1 MQLVVAVVQEKDSGK
16 ALDALVKR
24 GYRATKV
31 STSGGFMGWGNTTI
45 LSGVEDEAVPEVL
58 RLFEESC
65 HPRTQYV
72 HPLTPVTGLE
82 ELSIL
87 YPLEVTVGG
96 AAVFVLPVERF
107 ERI

>member
-16 ALDALVKR
+16 VLGALVKR
-24 GYRATKV
+24 GHRATKV

-45 LSGVEDEAVPEVL
+45 LSGVMDEDVPEVL
-58 RLFEESC
+58 SLFEESC
-65 HPRTQYV
+65 RPRTQYV